1 MNNNHGADS
10 NGAQT
15 RKRDRHMY
23 GMAKRC
29 ATMWRETGD
38 EYWWRQMLRYLRKS
52 NNGCACDE
60 CVNEVLALA
69 K

>member
-10 NGAQT
+10 DGART
-15 RKRDRHMY
+15 RKRDKDMY
-23 GMAKRC
+23 EMAKRC

-38 EYWWRQMLRYLRKS
+38 DYWWRQMLRYLARAECS
-52 NNGCACDE
+52 CEACVD
-60 CVNEVLALA
+60 EVLALA